1 MSKENAKGFFDF
13 LGKAV
18 IGAVIGIYATNDE
31 FRGKVN
37 TTARKGVDKVKS
49 HIPSKKNKKNIEK
62 SE

>member
-13 LGKAV
+13 LGKTV
-18 IGAVIGIYATNDE
+18 IEAIVGIYATNDE

-37 TTARKGVDKVKS
+37 NTARKGVDKVKS
-49 HIPSKKNKKNIEK
+49 HIPSKKTKKNAEK

>member
-37 TTARKGVDKVKS
+37 TTACF
-49 HIPSKKNKKNIEK
+49 I
-62 SE
+62 